1 MSGRH
6 ELQQEEEEEEE
17 MNGMPGHV
25 TLLLAVLA
33 FMSANGSRRRP
44 FIALR
49 CCYCWCCFVKL
60 FCGEGCLA
68 HGWK

>member
-1 MSGRH
+1 MRGGH
-6 ELQQEEEEEEE
+6 EQQQEEGEAEEEEEKE

-49 CCYCWCCFVKL
+49 YC
-60 FCGEGCLA
+60 
-68 HGWK
+68 